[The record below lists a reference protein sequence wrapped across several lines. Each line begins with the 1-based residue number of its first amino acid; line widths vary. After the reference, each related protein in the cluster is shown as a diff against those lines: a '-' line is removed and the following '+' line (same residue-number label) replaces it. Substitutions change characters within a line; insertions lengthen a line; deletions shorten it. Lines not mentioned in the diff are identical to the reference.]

1 MDVPKTPQQELVEHA
16 ISAAGQMEQ
25 WAKTLSTEMGAGD
38 DTVAIPQRLVSLLV
52 SEMRTRAQATA
63 SSPFSVSPKRRRL
76 QRLASLLLSG

>member
-52 SEMRTRAQATA
+52 SEMRTRAQAIRKA
-63 SSPFSVSPKRRRL
+63 ALPPPLRSKMPD
-76 QRLASLLLSG
+76 